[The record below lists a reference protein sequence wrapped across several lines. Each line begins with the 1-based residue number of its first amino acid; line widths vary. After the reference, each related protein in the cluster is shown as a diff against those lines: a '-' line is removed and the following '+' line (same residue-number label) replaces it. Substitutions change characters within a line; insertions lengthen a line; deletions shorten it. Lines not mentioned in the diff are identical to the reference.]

1 MTVAYGRGDQGRA
14 TRLHS
19 LIVRAR
25 GRCARCG
32 SVDPTKLQCAHII
45 KRRFSATR
53 CDLRNA
59 WCLCASCH
67 FRLETHPD
75 EHMAFVAQTI
85 GMELFD
91 ELKALALAGPAMSSR
106 LFWRAEVD
114 RLRSIAQQEGIAA

>member
-1 MTVAYGRGDQGRA
+1 MTVAYGKGDQGRA

-25 GRCARCG
+25 GRCERCG
-32 SVDPTKLQCAHII
+32 STSNLQCAHII

-53 CDLRNA
+53 CDVANA

-85 GMELFD
+85 GMERFD
-91 ELKALALAGPAMSSR
+91 ELKVRALAGPTMSSR
-106 LFWRAEVD
+106 LWWRSEVE
-114 RLRSIAQQEGIAA
+114 RLRALASELGVAA